1 MRSGLRPAGTA
12 VQEWQFCRDSARSR
26 QRTSFSKREKSMNRP
41 KALHVPAG
49 RGDQDTPRWPC
60 LHATRTGCTLDVLVA
75 PNAKRTACMGLHGD
89 ALRIRLAAPPVDGAA
104 NEALLRWV
112 AGQLGLA
119 RSVVVLARGD
129 ASKRKQLAIDMAFG
143 DVEAWLT
150 MLLKNS
156 STS

>member
-1 MRSGLRPAGTA
+1 
-12 VQEWQFCRDSARSR
+12 
-26 QRTSFSKREKSMNRP
+26 
-41 KALHVPAG
+41 
-49 RGDQDTPRWPC
+49 
-60 LHATRTGCTLDVLVA
+60 
-75 PNAKRTACMGLHGD
+75 MGLHGD

-119 RSVVVLARGD
+119 RSVVALARGD